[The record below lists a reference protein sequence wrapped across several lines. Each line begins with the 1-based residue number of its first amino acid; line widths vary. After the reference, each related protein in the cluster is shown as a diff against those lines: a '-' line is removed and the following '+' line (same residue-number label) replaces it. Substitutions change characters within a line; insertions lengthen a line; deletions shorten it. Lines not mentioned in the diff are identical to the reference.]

1 MSKCDSCYFNNFGS
15 CDEDNS
21 AYHHGG
27 RGCDDYEEDEDCGL
41 DDEDLGYDQ
50 DKPWN

>member
-15 CDEDNS
+15 CDKDNS
-21 AYHHGG
+21 SFIHDG
-27 RGCDDYEEDEDCGL
+27 RGCDDYEENEDCGL

-50 DKPWN
+50 DEP